1 MNSRVSASAAS
12 GAVSPDAL
20 LGRMGSLADPIRLRL
35 LHLLEGAEL
44 GVAELCDVLRLPQ
57 STASRHLK
65 LLADRG
71 WLASRRERTNNLY
84 RMAEPLDAAARRLW
98 RVARADSQGW
108 PALAQDRMRLERRLR
123 ERRGAAERF
132 FAGAAAEWDRLRAE
146 LYGRAFEKAALL
158 ALLPPSWSVAD
169 LGCGTGAVAEALAP
183 HVGRVVGVDQSPA
196 MLRAAARRTAGL
208 GNVELRRGGVEAL
221 PLHDGECDAALL
233 VLVLVYL
240 SDPRPALAEAARIV
254 KPGGRLSL
262 VDLARH
268 DDEAFRRRLGQA
280 SLGFE
285 PGRIEALLAETG
297 WTSAA
302 CRPLPPE
309 PGARGPALL
318 VARAARRG

>member
-1 MNSRVSASAAS
+1 MKRTTTATSPS
-12 GAVSPDAL
+12 GAARPDAL

-44 GVAELCDVLRLPQ
+44 GVAELCGVLRLPQ
-57 STASRHLK
+57 STVSRHLK

-108 PALAQDRMRLERRLR
+108 PALSQDRLRLERRLR

-146 LYGRAFEKAALL
+146 LYGRAFEEAALL
-158 ALLPPSWSVAD
+158 ALLPRAWSVAD
-169 LGCGTGAVAEALAP
+169 LGCGTGAVAEALSP

-208 GNVELRRGGVEAL
+208 ANVELRRGGLEAL
-221 PLHDGECDAALL
+221 PLHDGECDAA
-233 VLVLVYL
+233 VLVLALAYL
-240 SDPRPALAEAARIV
+240 SDPRRALAEAARVV

-262 VDLARH
+262 VDVARH
-268 DDEAFRRRLGQA
+268 DDEALRHRLGQA

-285 PGRIEALLAETG
+285 PGLIEALLAEAG
-297 WTSAA
+297 WSSPA

-318 VARAARRG
+318 VARAERAG